1 MIKCI
6 YTNLF
11 LLTSVPTGVSYL
23 ETTMQDSV
31 ELDVHKTCGRSELK
45 SMLLVLLQVQ
55 KSAQELSTASGINFL
70 STMGYLSLASV
81 QTDVAK

>member
-11 LLTSVPTGVSYL
+11 LLTSVATGVSYL

-45 SMLLVLLQVQ
+45 SMLLVLL
-55 KSAQELSTASGINFL
+55 
-70 STMGYLSLASV
+70 
-81 QTDVAK
+81 